1 MEINIGEK
9 APDFTLRAHD
19 KSEVTLSQFQG
30 KKVVL
35 LFFPLAFTGTC
46 TKELCSMRDN
56 LSEYN
61 DLDAQVLAISVDSL
75 FVLNQ
80 YREANDYN
88 FPLLSDFNKQ
98 TIRSYGTLHETFVL
112 DMKGVAKRSVFVI
125 DGSRE
130 SYAIRKYSTLPTD
143 LPDFEKVKEV
153 LAAI

>member
-19 KSEVTLSQFQG
+19 KSEVSLSQFQG

-98 TIRSYGTLHETFVL
+98 TIRSYGALHETFVL

-125 DGSRE
+125 DGVGILRHKE
-130 SYAIRKYSTLPTD
+130 ILDVPTE

>member
-19 KSEVTLSQFQG
+19 KSEVSLNQFKG

-56 LSEYN
+56 LGDYN

-75 FVLNQ
+75 YVLNQ
-80 YREANDYN
+80 FREANDYN

-98 TIRSYGTLHETFVL
+98 TIRSYGTLYETFAL
-112 DMKGVAKRSVFVI
+112 GMKGVAKRSVFVI
-125 DGSRE
+125 DGTGILRHKEILDVPSE
-130 SYAIRKYSTLPTD
+130 

-153 LAAI
+153 LATI